1 MADGILLYGAPVF
14 TGALIANVQIFL
26 KKKMNTLP
34 AGLNEE
40 QRNSGHG
47 NYFARIEN
55 ENTNQSATLV
65 TPEAYKTTYLTTL
78 GVAERLK
85 ENSRP
90 GFQTPF
96 RLFGAKILAEIPG
109 FTLKLKNDNC

>member
-1 MADGILLYGAPVF
+1 M
-14 TGALIANVQIFL
+14 
-26 KKKMNTLP
+26 
-34 AGLNEE
+34 
-40 QRNSGHG
+40 
-47 NYFARIEN
+47 
-55 ENTNQSATLV
+55 
-65 TPEAYKTTYLTTL
+65 KTKYLTTL
-78 GVAERLK
+78 AVAERLK